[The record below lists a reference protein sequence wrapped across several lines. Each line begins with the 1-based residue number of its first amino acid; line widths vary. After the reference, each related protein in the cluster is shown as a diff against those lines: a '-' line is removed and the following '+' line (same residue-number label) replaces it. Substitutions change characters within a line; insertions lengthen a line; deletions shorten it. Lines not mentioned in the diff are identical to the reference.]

1 MPVADVVA
9 VDVGLGSRGGGVG
22 PNDALLDH
30 GCRVAG
36 GEMRG
41 AKVGH

>member
-9 VDVGLGSRGGGVG
+9 AAVDVGVGGGGGGVG

-30 GCRVAG
+30 GCLVA
-36 GEMRG
+36 RG
-41 AKVGH
+41 